1 MSITAATAV
10 AKMRTELIVSWYNIL
25 SIYKY
30 TVNKSGIYL
39 NERKVFKGLREGA
52 IGKQGDKLKLW
63 KEMEA
68 DIIWLYMLQ
77 LIRYKYKYICYIY
90 SHSICLSTLCLEFC
104 SVLR

>member
-25 SIYKY
+25 SIY

-39 NERKVFKGLREGA
+39 NEQKVFKGLREGA

-77 LIRYKYKYICYIY
+77 LIRYKSICYIY

-104 SVLR
+104 SVIR